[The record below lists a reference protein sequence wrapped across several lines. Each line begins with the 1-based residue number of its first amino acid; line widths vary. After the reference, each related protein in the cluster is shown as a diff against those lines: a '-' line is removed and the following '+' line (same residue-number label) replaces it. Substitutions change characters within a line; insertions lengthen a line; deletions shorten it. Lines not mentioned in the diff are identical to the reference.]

1 MLQACLAIGI
11 DATSRVIE
19 VGKPHLPDWLERVS
33 LRHLPVGAGS
43 ASVHFHRQERNVEVR
58 IADVEGDVRL
68 ARKD

>member
-1 MLQACLAIGI
+1 MLQACLTIDI
-11 DATSRVIE
+11 DAANRVIG

-33 LRHLPVGAGS
+33 VRHLRVGEGS
-43 ASVHFHRQERNVEVR
+43 ASVHFHRQDQDVEVN